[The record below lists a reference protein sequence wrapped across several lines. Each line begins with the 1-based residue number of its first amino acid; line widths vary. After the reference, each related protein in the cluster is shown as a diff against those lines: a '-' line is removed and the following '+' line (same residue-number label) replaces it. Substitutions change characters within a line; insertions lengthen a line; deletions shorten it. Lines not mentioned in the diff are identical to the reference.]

1 VVTTT
6 PPQIVDI
13 APSFGLTVNNNKPS
27 IYATYRTPTDV
38 GVNVSS
44 VRLEVNGL
52 DVTPSATRTDS
63 FVTYSPSVPL
73 GNGSVSVKVSVADNA
88 GNVATRSWT
97 FTVRAH

>member
-1 VVTTT
+1 MAGSRDTITR
-6 PPQIVDI
+6 PAWLCI
-13 APSFGLTVNNNKPS
+13 SM
-27 IYATYRTPTDV
+27 
-38 GVNVSS
+38 VNVSA

-73 GNGSVSVKVSVADNA
+73 GNGSVSVRVSVADNA